1 MKKKYKLK
9 KSAKII
15 IAIFLIFTL
24 ALIILIISLCK
35 NKSYSIEYNIDQYA
49 ISENFE
55 STEKV
60 YYYEITYDKID
71 YNFIVEHD
79 YIKNKKLIKNIL
91 LYEENNYTCLV
102 IESNYINYNPLCSIN
117 DSLIDVHLVTNTL
130 KEQLSDYIKTTS
142 IEEKTYQNYTLY
154 SDE

>member
-49 ISENFE
+49 ISENF
-55 STEKV
+55 
-60 YYYEITYDKID
+60 
-71 YNFIVEHD
+71 
-79 YIKNKKLIKNIL
+79 
-91 LYEENNYTCLV
+91 
-102 IESNYINYNPLCSIN
+102 
-117 DSLIDVHLVTNTL
+117 
-130 KEQLSDYIKTTS
+130 
-142 IEEKTYQNYTLY
+142 
-154 SDE
+154 